1 MAGGVLCIS
10 KNRDRTWLAAS
21 GDCAVI
27 ETLSAFLMAWTLLN
41 QMNFGKKYVQF
52 QLFQPDLPQKHP
64 MSALTL
70 STVRQNLSKFDYTG
84 LGLPVLVLLI
94 MAMLVVPLPPLL
106 LDILFTFNIGCSLL
120 VIMIAIGT
128 RKPLEFSS
136 FPSVLLFAT
145 MLRLG
150 LNVASTRVILVDGH
164 EGHEAAGKVV
174 AAFGEFVI
182 GGNYVVG
189 FIIFSI
195 LMIIN
200 FIVVTKGAGRVSEVN
215 ARFTLDAMP
224 GKQMSID
231 ADLNAGVIDQETAKK
246 RREELSQESDFF
258 GSMDGASKFVSGDA
272 VAGLLILVINL
283 LGGLA
288 IGVGQHGLSMSEAG
302 KIYTLLTIGDGL
314 VAQIPS
320 LFLSLATAIIVTRVT
335 TSESMTEQAT
345 SQLANPTALNL
356 SAAILA
362 IIGLVPGMPHMV
374 FLVLALA
381 TAGLAWRITN
391 KVDVPEATPAEQAAQ
406 AALDEPK
413 ELDWDDVDQVDL
425 IGLEIGYG
433 LIPLVNPETG
443 GQLMNR
449 VKGVR
454 KKLSAELGFLVQPV
468 RIRDALTIDPDAYH
482 IVLKGV
488 VRGKGQIKVGKEL
501 AINPGQVYGP
511 LEGEATK
518 EPAFGLEAVWIDP
531 SQRDM
536 ARTLGYTVV
545 DASTAIATH
554 LNKVLRDN
562 AADLLSHDEVQQLLD
577 KLAAK
582 SPKLVEDLVPG
593 KLSLGVVTRTL
604 QNLLNESVSIRDMR
618 TIAETLSEVASR
630 TQEPDQ
636 LTSLV
641 RPKLGRM
648 IVQSL
653 VDDSNAL
660 SVMTLDPNLEQ
671 LLHNVLQQTA
681 PGQSMALEPGLS
693 ERLFAALREGA
704 RAVEEMGHPA
714 VLVVSPAI
722 RPWMSKAVRYRV
734 NEMTL
739 LSYSEIPDDQSV
751 KVVHTVHAE
760 TR

>member
-1 MAGGVLCIS
+1 
-10 KNRDRTWLAAS
+10 
-21 GDCAVI
+21 
-27 ETLSAFLMAWTLLN
+27 
-41 QMNFGKKYVQF
+41 
-52 QLFQPDLPQKHP
+52 
-64 MSALTL
+64 MSTLTL
-70 STVRQNLSKFDYTG
+70 STIRQNLTKFDYTG
-84 LGLPVLVLLI
+84 LGIPVLVLLI
-94 MAMLVVPLPPLL
+94 MAMLVLPLPPLL
-106 LDILFTFNIGCSLL
+106 LDFLFTFNIVISL
-120 VIMIAIGT
+120 VIIMIAIST

-136 FPSVLLFAT
+136 FPTILLFAT
-145 MLRLG
+145 MLRLA

-164 EGHEAAGKVV
+164 TGHDAAGKVV

-182 GGNYVVG
+182 AGNYVVG
-189 FIIFSI
+189 FIIFAI

-231 ADLNAGVIDQETAKK
+231 ADLNAGVIDQATAQK
-246 RREELSQESDFF
+246 RRAELSQESDFF
-258 GSMDGASKFVSGDA
+258 GAMDGASKFVSGDA
-272 VAGLLILVINL
+272 IAGILILLINLV
-283 LGGLA
+283 GGLA
-288 IGVGQHGLSMSEAG
+288 IGVLQHDLSVSEAG

-314 VAQIPS
+314 VAQIPA
-320 LFLSLATAIIVTRVT
+320 LLLSLATAIIVTRVT
-335 TSESMTEQAT
+335 TSESISEQAHT
-345 SQLANPTALNL
+345 QLANPAALFI
-356 SAAILA
+356 SA
-362 IIGLVPGMPHMV
+362 IILTILGLVPGMPHLM
-374 FLVLALA
+374 FITLAA
-381 TAGLAWRITN
+381 FTAGLGLLVIRGE
-391 KVDVPEATPAEQAAQ
+391 VDEEAVQEAQAQ
-406 AALDEPK
+406 AAATTESTKD
-413 ELDWDDVDQVDL
+413 LDWDDVDQVDL

-511 LEGEATK
+511 LEGQATQ
-518 EPAFGLEAVWIDP
+518 EPAFGLDAVWIDP
-531 SQRDM
+531 SQRDL

-545 DASTAIATH
+545 DASTAVATH

-562 AADLLSHDEVQQLLD
+562 ASDLLSHDEVQQLLD

-636 LTSLV
+636 LTSLI

-653 VDDSNAL
+653 VDDTNGL
-660 SVMTLDPNLEQ
+660 SVMTLDPSLEQ
-671 LLHNVLQQTA
+671 LIHNILQQTA
-681 PGQSMALEPGLS
+681 PGQSIAMEPGLA
-693 ERLFAALREGA
+693 ERLFGALRDGA

-714 VLVVSPAI
+714 VLVVSPVI
-722 RPWMSKAVRYRV
+722 RPWLSKAVRYRV
-734 NEMTL
+734 NDLTL
-739 LSYSEIPDDQSV
+739 LSYSEIPDDQTV